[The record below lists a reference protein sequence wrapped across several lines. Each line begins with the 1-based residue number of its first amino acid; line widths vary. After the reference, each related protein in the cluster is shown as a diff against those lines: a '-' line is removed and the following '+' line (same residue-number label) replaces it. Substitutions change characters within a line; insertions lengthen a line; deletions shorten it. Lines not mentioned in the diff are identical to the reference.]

1 MRSTVG
7 LAALALAGAFQAVA
21 AKKCV
26 HRPSSATGNTPSN
39 ASTDT
44 PSVSST
50 ATPSTSAGNSGST
63 TPSSLS
69 FETPSS
75 SSSIIVEMSSASNT
89 PSTGSGTGT
98 PVETTPSS
106 SSAATP
112 SESSTNTG
120 IVTSTTPA
128 VTPTSASGST
138 GTPTTPLT
146 TASDAV
152 VTNAVQNGNLA
163 RNTDG
168 FTTDG
173 DVSHDSTDGYTGEST
188 SETGC
193 AKLKVTGSGT
203 SSQAPSR
210 RNFKRQAAASNL
222 VSISQGL
229 TGLNVN
235 TDYTLRFYYSIV
247 TGSTTQNDCRLLA
260 FFDDQAL
267 WSEFIMEPAT
277 SPTAYIQVTKQG
289 RPSQANP
296 VLRFSL
302 RCDIG
307 GSASVLIDSI
317 FLSNQVTPATIDQY
331 IIDYGSGSGSVPA
344 SSFTAST
351 TTSSLAPLRTQ
362 ECVQLGTAGNG
373 LSASEQASYVRPR
386 SQYDSPWPTPV
397 TFRSCIEHCK
407 NAYQYCGAASWN
419 TNTKECVLYKGSL
432 VQIGF
437 ASDTTSPINFYDGG
451 CLRAPDKYADCGL
464 MGSAVSDSTNP
475 AYIRSSGPVP
485 QAAACYQTCV
495 GINMGCVSFSWDAL
509 SGICYMFRATR
520 ELSGFTPA
528 ARSSTTFYN
537 RDCIAS

>member
-26 HRPSSATGNTPSN
+26 HRPSSATGSTSSN
-39 ASTDT
+39 AGTDT
-44 PSVSST
+44 PAVSST
-50 ATPSTSAGNSGST
+50 ATPSTSVSNSDST

-69 FETPSS
+69 FETNSP
-75 SSSIIVEMSSASNT
+75 SSSIIVETSSSSNT
-89 PSTGSGTGT
+89 PSTGTGT

-106 SSAATP
+106 SAVATP
-112 SESSTNTG
+112 SESSMNTG
-120 IVTSTTPA
+120 FATSTTPA
-128 VTPTSASGST
+128 ITSIPASDPA
-138 GTPTTPLT
+138 GTSTTPST
-146 TASDAV
+146 TSTPSGPV

-168 FTTDG
+168 YTTDG
-173 DVSHDSTDGYTGEST
+173 DVTHDSTDGYTGEST

-193 AKLKVTGSGT
+193 AKLRVTGSGT
-203 SSQAPSR
+203 SSQAPAR
-210 RNFKRQAAASNL
+210 RNYKRQAAASNL
-222 VSISQGL
+222 VSISQTL

-267 WSEFIMEPAT
+267 WSAFIMQPDT

-331 IIDYGSGSGSVPA
+331 IIDYGTGSGTVPV

-351 TTSSLAPLRTQ
+351 TTSSLTPLRTQ
-362 ECVQLGTAGNG
+362 ECVQIGTAGNG

-419 TNTKECVLYKGSL
+419 TNTQECILYKGSL

-437 ASDTTSPINFYDGG
+437 ASDTSSTLNFYDGG

-464 MGSAVSDSTNP
+464 MGSATADSTNP
-475 AYIRSSGPVP
+475 AYIRSSGPLP

-509 SGICYMFRATR
+509 SGICNMFRATR
-520 ELSGFTPA
+520 ELSGFTSA
-528 ARSSTTFYN
+528 SRSSTTFYN